1 MHTTLFTLDPTNY
14 IGINLHSNNVFVCI
28 IRNATDSQDRLRKKS
43 WRVLKSHWI
52 SSSGTLS
59 KG

>member
-43 WRVLKSHWI
+43 
-52 SSSGTLS
+52 
-59 KG
+59 